1 MWSDWKEKLETNT
14 QIPKKL
20 LWDVDLKNFYVQKNK
35 KLVVQRVIEYG
46 LPEDY
51 YTLFNL
57 YGGIAGVR
65 QIIKEIPYFRYPQDI
80 SFVCIAFNL
89 KKEDLECY
97 KRQQL
102 RKERMFLFLNKNSTF
117 A

>member
-1 MWSDWKEKLETNT
+1 MWSDWEKKVKPNAQL
-14 QIPKKL
+14 PKKL
-20 LWDVDLKNFYVQKNK
+20 FWDVDWANFDLQKNK

-51 YTLFNL
+51 YTLFKL
-57 YGGIAGVR
+57 YGGVSGVR
-65 QIIKEIPYFRYPQDI
+65 EIIKEIPCFRYPRDI
-80 SFVCIAFNL
+80 SFVCMTFNL

-102 RKERMFLFLNKNSTF
+102 RKERMNS
-117 A
+117 